1 MSRTAWAV
9 SSPAWT
15 RSQCPKPLK
24 LWPSQEAL
32 MAR

>member
-1 MSRTAWAV
+1 MSFTAWAV

-15 RSQCPKPLK
+15 RSQWANPLK
-24 LWPSQEAL
+24 LRVSQWAP